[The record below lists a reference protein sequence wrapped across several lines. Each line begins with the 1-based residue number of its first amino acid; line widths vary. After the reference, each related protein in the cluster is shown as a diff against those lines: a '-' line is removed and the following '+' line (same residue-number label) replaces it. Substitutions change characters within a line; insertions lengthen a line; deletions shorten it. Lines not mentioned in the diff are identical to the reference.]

1 MGFGAVDAMVVME
14 ELGRGLVLE
23 PYAHGALIA
32 PAVLAASLGAAE

>member
-23 PYAHGALIA
+23 PFAAVALVA
-32 PAVLAASLGAAE
+32 TPC